1 MLGINTENTLGM
13 QLPQNKHPIQ
23 TKPLQGM
30 DGPHLWFHAIRPQ
43 TLWAS
48 VAPIL
53 LSQVLAYQ
61 LAEPFSWMVAMLIFS
76 CGISLQIAV
85 NLGNDYFDHLKGIDG
100 PAHLGPTRVIQQNLL
115 SLQQI
120 KHGFLSFLAMGITLG
135 LVLVLLTQWQLLA
148 IGTICVVTVLAYSG
162 GPKPLASAALG
173 EFAVFW
179 VFGPITVLGGF
190 YAQAGE
196 LPYLLWFPACQMGLL
211 SAAIMLVNNIRDIPT
226 DSLAHKLTLP
236 QAMGEHSARH
246 LYGSSLLLSFIMAL
260 GLAWTLSLQL
270 LISWLLFPVLIVLIL
285 MVYRRKGKEL
295 NRQLIQTAQFN
306 LLSAVCL
313 SADILRV
320 IFN

>member
-1 MLGINTENTLGM
+1 ML
-13 QLPQNKHPIQ
+13 QNKQPIQ
-23 TKPLQGM
+23 TKASQGM
-30 DGPHLWFHAIRPQ
+30 DGPHLWFHAIRPN

-53 LSQVLAYQ
+53 LSQVLVHQ
-61 LAEPFSWMVAMLIFS
+61 LSEQFSWLVALIIFS
-76 CGISLQIAV
+76 CGVSLQIAV
-85 NLGNDYFDHLKGIDG
+85 NLGNDYFDYLKGVDS

-115 SLQQI
+115 SLQQV
-120 KHGFLSFLAMGITLG
+120 KHGFLSFLALGIILG
-135 LVLVLLTQWQLLA
+135 LVLVLLTYWQLLT
-148 IGTICVVTVLAYSG
+148 IGIICVVAVLAYSG

-196 LPYLLWFPACQMGLL
+196 LPYLLWFPASQMGLL

-226 DSLAHKLTLP
+226 DSLANKFTLP
-236 QAMGEHSARH
+236 QAVGDRLARH
-246 LYGSSLLLSFIMAL
+246 LYNLSLLLSFTMIL
-260 GLAWTLSLQL
+260 GLAWALSLQL
-270 LISWLLFPVLIVLIL
+270 LISWLLLPLLIALIL
-285 MVYRRKGKEL
+285 MIYRRKGKKL

-313 SADILRV
+313 SADLLRLSYGE
-320 IFN
+320 

>member
-13 QLPQNKHPIQ
+13 QLLQNKHSTQ
-23 TKPLQGM
+23 TKSLQAMGR
-30 DGPHLWFHAIRPQ
+30 PHLWLHAIRPQ

-48 VAPIL
+48 LAPIL

-61 LAEPFSWMVAMLIFS
+61 LAEPFSWIVAMLIFS

-120 KHGFLSFLAMGITLG
+120 KYGFLSFLALGITLG
-135 LVLVLLTQWQLLA
+135 IVLVLLTHWQLLT
-148 IGTICVVTVLAYSG
+148 IGIICIIAVLAYSG
-162 GPKPLASAALG
+162 GSKPLASMALG

-179 VFGPITVLGGF
+179 VFGPITILGGF

-196 LPYLLWFPACQMGLL
+196 LPNFLWFPACQMGLL
-211 SAAIMLVNNIRDIPT
+211 SVAIMLVNNIRDIQT
-226 DSLAHKLTLP
+226 DSLAHKFTLP
-236 QAMGEHSARH
+236 QAIGARPAQH
-246 LYGSSLLLSFIMAL
+246 LYSVSLLLSFIMIL
-260 GLAWTLSLQL
+260 GLAWALSLQL
-270 LISWLLFPVLIVLIL
+270 LISWLLLPLLIALVVMI
-285 MVYRRKGKEL
+285 YRRKGTDL
-295 NRQLIQTAQFN
+295 NRQLIQTAQLN

-313 SADILRV
+313 SADLFRV
-320 IFN
+320 IY